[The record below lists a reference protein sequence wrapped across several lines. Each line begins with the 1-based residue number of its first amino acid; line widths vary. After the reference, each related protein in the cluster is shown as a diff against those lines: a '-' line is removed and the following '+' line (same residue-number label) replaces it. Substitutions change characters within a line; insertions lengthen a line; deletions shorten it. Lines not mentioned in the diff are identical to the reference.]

1 MIIQWIYLGETQT
14 TNTVQLPTSYST
26 INYVALGTMGSK
38 GPRNVGTAAI
48 KTYNYTVSQFD
59 SCAEY
64 QQAVYYAQGYFITIG
79 Y

>member
-1 MIIQWIYLGETQT
+1 MGETQT

-26 INYVALGTMGSK
+26 INYVALGTMGNK